1 MPRVQ
6 VVSSIATFIT
16 CSFVES
22 VAYGVA
28 AVLFVESV
36 LSLLRTRR
44 RRDRINV
51 PLAVV
56 APLIFFFATLH
67 VFGVWVRT
75 YLGFVSYAGGPK
87 AYWDL
92 ITTPEKTVT
101 QVGQLGA
108 ITLADAMTVYRAW
121 MIWERRLIV
130 VAIPALTFIA
140 TLVSGVVFV
149 TIQHQVNVHT
159 SIFQASVTKWTE
171 AWLASSLCTTGICTV
186 LVVWKLAVA
195 QRQLR
200 SSYEPSETHGWEV
213 ASSPKS
219 LASRVIRIVVESAA
233 LYSVVNLL
241 YCVLYA
247 AALNPEAWFSTLDAP
262 VASIT
267 FSLII
272 IRTER
277 AARSDTTTTATTRGP
292 RSWNLRVDVISPG
305 EKNPGTSDRSR
316 TVLDGSS
323 SATVAHTL
331 DSEERLGPRHEV
343 PGLSLEMCVDK

>member
-44 RRDRINV
+44 RPDRINV

-200 SSYEPSETHGWEV
+200 SSYEQTHGWEV

-233 LYSVVNLL
+233 LYSVINLL

-305 EKNPGTSDRSR
+305 EKNPETSDRSR